1 MIGAK
6 SPFWVIARRGIA
18 AVNAAFTTTTER
30 RSMLRKLI
38 FFGAVAGLVAGVPLS
53 TAIAMIGPA
62 ASGMVVGYLI
72 MLIGLSAVFVAI
84 KQYRDVELGGVM
96 RFWPGFGLGLGISA
110 VAGVFYVL
118 AWETV
123 SAFSHMD
130 FATDYTKALIEQQ
143 KAAGVAGDALVK
155 FIADMERFKAQY
167 ANPLYRLPMVF
178 AEIFP
183 VGVLVSAVSAGL
195 LRNSRFLPL
204 RRN

>member
-1 MIGAK
+1 MLQK
-6 SPFWVIARRGIA
+6 S
-18 AVNAAFTTTTER
+18 
-30 RSMLRKLI
+30 I

-53 TAIAMIGPA
+53 IAIAISGPA
-62 ASGMVVGYLI
+62 ASGMVVGYLT

-84 KQYRDVELGGVM
+84 KRYRDVELGGVM
-96 RFWPGFGLGLGISA
+96 RFWPGFGLGLGIST

-130 FATDYTKALIEQQ
+130 FAADYTRALIEQQ
-143 KAAGVAGDALVK
+143 RAAGIAGDALAK
-155 FIADMERFKAQY
+155 FTADMERFKAQY

-195 LRNSRFLPL
+195 LRISRFLPL

>member
-62 ASGMVVGYLI
+62 ASGMVVGY
-72 MLIGLSAVFVAI
+72 VFVAI